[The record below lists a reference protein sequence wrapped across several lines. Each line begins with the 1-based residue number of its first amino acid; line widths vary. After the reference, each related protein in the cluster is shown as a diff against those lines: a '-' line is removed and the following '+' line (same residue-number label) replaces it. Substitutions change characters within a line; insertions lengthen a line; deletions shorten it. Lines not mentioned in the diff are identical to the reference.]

1 MRVGVIGVGSM
12 GQNHARILS
21 EKGVLAS
28 VSDIVP
34 EAGLEFARKGPKVQ
48 LEES

>member
-1 MRVGVIGVGSM
+1 MRVGVIGIGSM
-12 GQNHARILS
+12 GQNHARIHS
-21 EKGVLAS
+21 EKGVIAS

-34 EAGLEFARKGPKVQ
+34 EAALESARKGSKVQ